1 MIYPPLI
8 NVLANSSHSSIDI
21 VRIFICSMS
30 NVGMCCAEGLPDTT
44 GEGLD
49 GTFMQSLFDRAARD
63 EDLINIR
70 QWVFM
75 PNTASPDTHPM

>member
-1 MIYPPLI
+1 MTFPSYSAPL
-8 NVLANSSHSSIDI
+8 
-21 VRIFICSMS
+21 CSCIGKG
-30 NVGMCCAEGLPDTT
+30 VCCAEGLPDTT

>member
-1 MIYPPLI
+1 
-8 NVLANSSHSSIDI
+8 
-21 VRIFICSMS
+21 MS
-30 NVGMCCAEGLPDTT
+30 NVWMWCAEGLPDTT

>member
-1 MIYPPLI
+1 MFWPTVLILQYKYSQDIYC
-8 NVLANSSHSSIDI
+8 
-21 VRIFICSMS
+21 ICSMATG
-30 NVGMCCAEGLPDTT
+30 VCCAEGLPDTT